1 MASAVMMDGTHDVRD
16 TWVFWG
22 LLALVF
28 WAPLPLGS
36 NRLWAGGML
45 VFLATALLLGTIMA
59 WARNGQLAWQR
70 LRLFRWPVG
79 LLGAMVVLAW
89 LQTAVLPA
97 AWVAAISPN
106 AAAVQAPAAW
116 MTLSLDVY
124 QSRYM
129 ASLSFAYLSV
139 FLVVVMTVRQADRLD
154 KLAQMLVWSGVF
166 QTVLGAVLFSMKAEY
181 RIFFTDVA
189 HVRMIGTFVYHN
201 SMAGYLC
208 MCLSIGVGLMLAR
221 LAGNGPPAM
230 TWKARLV
237 NALSFMLSN
246 KMRLR
251 LLLIVMV
258 IGLVLT
264 RSRMGNTAFFAALL
278 VVGLVAIILARKTAP
293 KTVMLITSLVV
304 IDVLVVGT
312 WVGLEKVVDRVQGTE
327 VMIADGGKSESIE
340 ARSWAARTAL
350 SIVADYPLVG
360 TGGGSFYNMF
370 LSYRT
375 GEFANGFWDHAHN
388 DFVEIAT
395 DFGLLGLALLG
406 VLVALSLWTVV
417 RVMARRRSPLPW
429 GIAFGVAMSVV
440 ALLVHS
446 SVDFNLQIPANAL
459 TIVVIL
465 AMGWLSHTLPS
476 KSSASR
482 TKHKRG

>member
-1 MASAVMMDGTHDVRD
+1 MANAVVVDGAPGVRD

-22 LLALVF
+22 LLALVV
-28 WAPLPLGS
+28 WAPLPIGS
-36 NRLWAGGML
+36 NRLWAGGIL
-45 VFLATALLLGTIMA
+45 VFLASVLLLGTALA
-59 WARNGQLAWQR
+59 WCRDGQLAWQR
-70 LRLFRWPVG
+70 LVLFKWPVG

-89 LQTAVLPA
+89 LQTAALPA

-106 AAAVQAPAAW
+106 AAAVQAPATW

-129 ASLSFAYLSV
+129 AALSFAYFAV
-139 FLVVVMTVRQADRLD
+139 FLVVVLTVRQAERLD
-154 KLAQMLVWSGVF
+154 KLAQVLVWSGVF
-166 QTVLGAVLFSMKAEY
+166 QTVLGAILFSMKAEY

-189 HVRMIGTFVYHN
+189 HTRMIGTFVYHN
-201 SMAGYLC
+201 SLAGYLC

-221 LAGNGPPAM
+221 LSGNAPPAM
-230 TWKARLV
+230 TWKARMV
-237 NALSFMLSN
+237 NALNFILSN

-264 RSRMGNTAFFAALL
+264 RSRMGNSAFFAALL
-278 VVGLVAIILARKTAP
+278 IVGLVAIVLARKTAP
-293 KTVMLITSLVV
+293 KTVMLIASLIV
-304 IDVLVVGT
+304 IDVLVIGT
-312 WVGLEKVVDRVQGTE
+312 WVGLEKVVERVQDTE
-327 VMIADGGKSESIE
+327 VMIADGGRSESIE

-350 SIVADYPLVG
+350 SVVADYPLVG

-395 DFGLLGLALLG
+395 DFGLLGLGFLG
-406 VLVALSLWTVV
+406 LLVALSLWTVIK
-417 RVMARRRSPLPW
+417 VMARRKSALPW

-459 TIVVIL
+459 TMVMIL
-465 AMGWLSHTLPS
+465 AMGWVTYTLPS
-476 KSSASR
+476 NASDSK